1 MEQTNTMILL
11 VFQFHQ
17 DSVLEAIPTK
27 EGDDNSKPSPQTS
40 VPTRVRDDGNLGL
53 MEAVK

>member
-1 MEQTNTMILL
+1 M
-11 VFQFHQ
+11 
-17 DSVLEAIPTK
+17 LEAIPTK